1 LLQTPSNCNINASSF
16 TSAAAS
22 SPSTK
27 SGSNTNSIKG
37 IPARL
42 RSIRLLKYRNIK
54 YQFLLIFEQN
64 QIAISSILC
73 YIFIMQT
80 FATVLLQ
87 LNLFN
92 FGRFQVWR
100 LVQSWS
106 ENMEL
111 NFTINSNRLSLLS
124 NVPGMAQSKNET
136 HELTGLAKLVDA
148 LENNFDSVAI

>member
-1 LLQTPSNCNINASSF
+1 LLQTPSNCNVSASSF

-22 SPSTK
+22 SPSIK
-27 SGSNTNSIKG
+27 SGSNTNSIK
-37 IPARL
+37 
-42 RSIRLLKYRNIK
+42 
-54 YQFLLIFEQN
+54 
-64 QIAISSILC
+64 AISSIPS

-87 LNLFN
+87 LNLLN

-100 LVQSWS
+100 FVQWS
-106 ENMEL
+106 ENMKL

-124 NVPGMAQSKNET
+124 NVPGVAQSKNET